1 MKLQFKDLQ
10 SNPFTNLTLFPFLSI
25 TWFCKRSLFLF
36 LAFVVDGW
44 YLAVVAR
51 VLVDVRI
58 CPVSVV
64 VLAAVL
70 GLVAIAGGQD
80 CCGGHGGG
88 GVDSPVVCRGSF
100 IWGRHV
106 ALGERSALY
115 QFICLPRILSKRSTT
130 RKPSFREPEKRVQ
143 NRNKGQ
149 LFRFCALC
157 IIFSSLFLAVHD

>member
-10 SNPFTNLTLFPFLSI
+10 SNPFTNLTLFPFLSV
-25 TWFCKRSLFLF
+25 TWFRKRLLFLF

-88 GVDSPVVCRGSF
+88 GVDSPVVCR
-100 IWGRHV
+100 
-106 ALGERSALY
+106 LGERSALY

-130 RKPSFREPEKRVQ
+130 RKPSFREPEERGQ
-143 NRNKGQ
+143 DRNKGQ
-149 LFRFCALC
+149 LFRFYTLC
-157 IIFSSLFLAVHD
+157 IIFSSLFLAVHH